1 MQKSRARTLR
11 ARDEC
16 GVEGKKKLKLEN
28 YSKNSSHI
36 ISHFLHIRTDIYEGR
51 RKVFLA
57 FLSVVAAAIRAKQN
71 NNTNTRE
78 KKNEN
83 NSGTFVVGL

>member
-1 MQKSRARTLR
+1 M
-11 ARDEC
+11 E
-16 GVEGKKKLKLEN
+16 KKLKLEN

-57 FLSVVAAAIRAKQN
+57 FLSVVAAAAAIRAEQN
-71 NNTNTRE
+71 NNTNNIGRWSVRRGRARTRAPARTRLPAE
-78 KKNEN
+78 
-83 NSGTFVVGL
+83 TFH